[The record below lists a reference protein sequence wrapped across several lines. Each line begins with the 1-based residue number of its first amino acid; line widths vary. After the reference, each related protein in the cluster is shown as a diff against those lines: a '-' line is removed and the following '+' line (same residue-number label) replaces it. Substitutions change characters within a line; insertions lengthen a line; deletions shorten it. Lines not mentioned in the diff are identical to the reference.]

1 MALLFVVCKKKQR
14 KFLMQLHW
22 DQKILIL
29 QSNKKKL
36 IKFYVE
42 SYSQLSLRESGSINQ
57 LKKLANKEM
66 RQNIDPV
73 LLLKKEDWLKIA
85 TGEYICFADPD
96 DYLMNDYVDYLLGL
110 ALQNNAGIA
119 LSKDMYSSFDKKE
132 TTDKIIEI
140 ETPEKIT
147 VDILMHKVPIG
158 VYCKIFKKSLID
170 KFNIHF
176 RKDIYIG
183 EGFNFNTF
191 AFQRANKI
199 AVGYKRIYFYRTDN
213 QNSAVSKF
221 NEKKWENALYAL
233 DCIES
238 DLTIKTKLI
247 CNAMNYA
254 KWFDGYFIL
263 SQIARNNAFAK
274 CKDLTNKCKCCVRKY
289 FKYVFKTET
298 SLKQKIKALMFYF
311 TPIFCSKIFYGR

>member
-1 MALLFVVCKKKQR
+1 MLEDIKVSIILPIYNVEKYIKECLDSILSQTHKN
-14 KFLMQLHW
+14 LEI
-22 DQKILIL
+22 ILIDDGSPDL
-29 QSNKKKL
+29 CGKIIDGYAGKDERIKIVHKKNGG
-36 IKFYVE
+36 VSSARNE
-42 SYSQLSLRESGSINQ
+42 G
-57 LKKLANKEM
+57 
-66 RQNIDPV
+66 
-73 LLLKKEDWLKIA
+73 LKIA

-110 ALQNNAGIA
+110 ALQNNAEIA

-132 TTDKIIEI
+132 TIDNSIEI

-170 KFNIHF
+170 KFKIHF

-254 KWFDGYFIL
+254 KWFDGCFIL
-263 SQIARNNAFAK
+263 SQIARNNAFSK

-289 FKYVFKTET
+289 FKYVFKIET

>member
-1 MALLFVVCKKKQR
+1 MLEDIKVSIILPIYNVEKYIKECLDSILSQTHKN
-14 KFLMQLHW
+14 LEI
-22 DQKILIL
+22 ILIDDGSPDL
-29 QSNKKKL
+29 CGKIIDGYAGKDERIKIVHKKNGG
-36 IKFYVE
+36 VSSARNE
-42 SYSQLSLRESGSINQ
+42 G
-57 LKKLANKEM
+57 
-66 RQNIDPV
+66 
-73 LLLKKEDWLKIA
+73 LKIA

-110 ALQNNAGIA
+110 ALQNNAEIT

-132 TTDKIIEI
+132 TIDNSIEI

-170 KFNIHF
+170 KFKIHF

-238 DLTIKTKLI
+238 DLIMKTKLI
-247 CNAMNYA
+247 YNAMNYA
-254 KWFDGYFIL
+254 KWFDGCFIL
-263 SQIARNNAFAK
+263 SQIARNNAFSK
-274 CKDLTNKCKCCVRKY
+274 CKDLTNKCKCYVRKY
-289 FKYVFKTET
+289 FTYVFKTET

>member
-1 MALLFVVCKKKQR
+1 MLEDIKVSIILPIYNVEKYIKECLDSILSQTHKNLEIILVDDGSPDLCGKIIDGYAEKDERIRMVHKKNGGVSSAR
-14 KFLMQLHW
+14 
-22 DQKILIL
+22 
-29 QSNKKKL
+29 N
-36 IKFYVE
+36 E
-42 SYSQLSLRESGSINQ
+42 G
-57 LKKLANKEM
+57 
-66 RQNIDPV
+66 
-73 LLLKKEDWLKIA
+73 LKIA

-96 DYLMNDYVDYLLGL
+96 DYLMNDYVDYLLEL

-132 TTDKIIEI
+132 TSNNSIEM

-158 VYCKIFKKSLID
+158 VYCKIFKRSLLDEYKI
-170 KFNIHF
+170 KF
-176 RKDIYIG
+176 REDIFIG
-183 EGFNFNTF
+183 EGFNFNTL

-221 NEKKWENALYAL
+221 NGKKWENALYAL

-247 CNAMNYA
+247 CNAINYA
-254 KWFDGYFIL
+254 KWFDGCFIL
-263 SQIARNNAFAK
+263 SRIARNNAFSK
-274 CKDLTNKCKCCVRKY
+274 CKDLTNKCKSYVRKY

-311 TPIFCSKIFYGR
+311 TPIVCSKIFYGR